1 MTAYTAP
8 TREMLFVINEVAGLS
23 AVAALPAFAEQ
34 DISPELAEAVLE
46 EAAKL
51 ASDVLAKL
59 NHPGDVQGV
68 RIGPEGVI
76 PADGFDKAY
85 QKFTDGGWNGL
96 VCDAEY
102 GGQGLPE
109 LINTATQEM
118 WHAANMSFALCPML
132 NGGAIEAIQRVGSDA
147 QKDLYLPKMI
157 SGEWTGT
164 MNLTES
170 QAGSDLSAV
179 RTRAVPE
186 GDHYRIFGQKIF
198 ITWGEHNMTENTIHL
213 VLARTPD
220 APEGVKGISL
230 FIVPKL
236 LVNADGSLGARNDVH
251 AVSVEHKLGIHA
263 SPTCVMAFGDKDGA
277 IGYLVGEENKGLAY
291 MFIMMNEARF
301 KVGVQ
306 GLAIGERAY
315 QAAREYARDRVQG
328 RPIGIKSGERVTII
342 HHPDVRRMLMA
353 MKSQNEAMRALA
365 YTVAGYMDLARG
377 DADPTARQ
385 AYQARVDLLI
395 PVVKGWC
402 TEIGIE
408 VASLGVQVHGG
419 TGFVEDTG
427 ACQHLRDSRITTI
440 YEGTTGIQ
448 AADLAGR
455 KLNMDRGQTM
465 QALIVDIEMTVEEL
479 NQVASDANNDHL
491 AMIHAGLAEGV
502 QALSDATDW
511 ILNASDPGS
520 VMAVSVDYLMLV
532 GYVCGGWQLALAALV
547 AQRQL
552 GAGSQDGFY
561 KAKQLTARF
570 YAEHILPKA
579 GALRDSIQY
588 GGTSILALDEEQF

>member
-1 MTAYTAP
+1 MTAYFAP
-8 TREMLFVINEVAGLS
+8 TRDMQFVINELAGLAEV
-23 AVAALPAFAEQ
+23 AVLPAFSEQ
-34 DISPELAEAVLE
+34 DVGPELVEAVLE

-51 ASDVLAKL
+51 ATEVLAPL
-59 NHPGDVQGV
+59 NHSGDVQGA
-68 RIGPEGVI
+68 RLSPEGVI
-76 PADGFDKAY
+76 PADGFGEAY
-85 QKFTDGGWNGL
+85 QKFVEGGWNG
-96 VCDAEY
+96 VGSPAKF

-118 WHAANMSFALCPML
+118 WNSANMSFALCPML
-132 NGGAIEAIQRVGSDA
+132 NGGAIEAISRAGSEA
-147 QKDLYLPKMI
+147 QKALYLPKMV

-198 ITWGEHNMTENTIHL
+198 ITWGEHNITENTIHL

-230 FIVPKL
+230 FIVPKF
-236 LVNADGSLGARNDVH
+236 LVNPDSSLGARNDVH
-251 AVSVEHKLGIHA
+251 AVSIEHKLGIHA

-277 IGYLVGEENKGLAY
+277 VGYLVGEENKGLAY

-315 QAAREYARDRVQG
+315 QAAREYAKDRLQG
-328 RPIGIKSGERVTII
+328 RPVGVKSGDRVTII
-342 HHPDVRRMLMA
+342 HHPDVRRMLMT
-353 MKSQNEAMRALA
+353 MKAQNEAMRALA
-365 YTVAGYMDLARG
+365 YVVAKHMDLARHHP
-377 DADPTARQ
+377 DPAARKSH
-385 AYQARVDLLI
+385 QARVDLLI
-395 PVVKGWC
+395 PVVKGWS

-419 TGFVEDTG
+419 MGFVEETG
-427 ACQHLRDSRITTI
+427 ACQHLRDSRIATI

-455 KLNMDRGQTM
+455 KLGMDQGAAMR
-465 QALIVDIEMTVEEL
+465 ALIAEIEATVDDLGQAPGDDLATIRDGL
-479 NQVASDANNDHL
+479 RDGARALADATEWV
-491 AMIHAGLAEGV
+491 LAERE
-502 QALSDATDW
+502 A
-511 ILNASDPGS
+511 NA
-520 VMAVSVDYLMLV
+520 VMAVSVDFLMLA
-532 GYVCGGWQLALAALV
+532 GAVCGGWQMARAARV
-547 AQRQL
+547 AQNKL
-552 GAGSQDGFY
+552 FTGVDSVFHE
-561 KAKQLTARF
+561 AKLVTARF
-570 YAEHILPKA
+570 YAEHLLPRA
-579 GALRDSIQY
+579 AALLSSIQS
-588 GGTSILALDEEQF
+588 GGASILALTEEQF

>member
-1 MTAYTAP
+1 MTAYFAP
-8 TREMLFVINEVAGLS
+8 TRDMQFVINELADFTEI
-23 AVAALPAFAEQ
+23 AALPAFAEQ
-34 DISPELAEAVLE
+34 EAGPELVEAVLE

-51 ASDVLAKL
+51 AAEALAPL
-59 NHPGDVQGV
+59 NHSGDVQGAK
-68 RIGPEGVI
+68 IGADGVI
-76 PADGFDKAY
+76 PADGFAEAY
-85 QKFTDGGWNGL
+85 QKFVEGGWNSIGGD
-96 VCDAEY
+96 VEF

-118 WHAANMSFALCPML
+118 WNSANMAFALCPML
-132 NGGAIEAIQRVGSDA
+132 NGGAIEAIQHAGSA
-147 QKDLYLPKMI
+147 EQKALYLPKMV

-186 GDHYRIFGQKIF
+186 GEHYRIFGQKIF

-230 FIVPKL
+230 FIVPKF
-236 LVNADGSLGARNDVH
+236 LVNPDGSLGARNDVH

-263 SPTCVMAFGDKDGA
+263 SPTCVMAFGDQDGA
-277 IGYLVGEENKGLAY
+277 IGYLVGEKNKGLSY

-315 QAAREYARDRVQG
+315 QAAREYAKDRVQG
-328 RPIGIKSGERVTII
+328 RPIGVKSGDRVTII

-353 MKSQNEAMRALA
+353 MKAQNEAMRALA
-365 YTVAGYMDLARG
+365 YVLARHMDLARHSP
-377 DADPTARQ
+377 DPAVRKTHQ
-385 AYQARVDLLI
+385 AWVDLLI
-395 PVVKGWC
+395 PVVKGWS

-419 TGFVEDTG
+419 MGFIEETG

-455 KLNMDRGQTM
+455 KLSMDQGAAMR
-465 QALIVDIEMTVEEL
+465 ALIAEIEATVEAL
-479 NQVASDANNDHL
+479 GSGRGDDL
-491 AMIHAGLAEGV
+491 AAIRAGLGEGV
-502 QALSDATDW
+502 KALAEATQW
-511 ILNASDPGS
+511 ILASRDPNA
-520 VMAVSVDYLMLV
+520 VMAVSVDYLMLT
-532 GYVCGGWQLALAALV
+532 GYVCGGWQMARAAQVAQGKLAAGEDPV
-547 AQRQL
+547 
-552 GAGSQDGFY
+552 FHE
-561 KAKQLTARF
+561 AKLITARF

-579 GALRDSIQY
+579 GALLRSVQSGGVSIM
-588 GGTSILALDEEQF
+588 ALTEEQF

>member
-1 MTAYTAP
+1 MTAYFAP
-8 TREMLFVINEVAGLS
+8 TRDMQFVINELAGF
-23 AVAALPAFAEQ
+23 AEVAALPAFAEQ
-34 DISPELAEAVLE
+34 EAGPELVEAVLE

-51 ASDVLAKL
+51 AAEVLAPL
-59 NHPGDVQGV
+59 NHFGDILGAHVH
-68 RIGPEGVI
+68 PEQGVI
-76 PADGFDKAY
+76 PADGFAEAY
-85 QKFTDGGWNGL
+85 QKFIEGGWNGIGSPT
-96 VCDAEY
+96 EH

-118 WHAANMSFALCPML
+118 WNSANMSFALCPL
-132 NGGAIEAIQRVGSDA
+132 LTAGAIEAIRHVGSDA
-147 QKDLYLPKMI
+147 QKALYLPKMV

-198 ITWGEHNMTENTIHL
+198 ITWGEHNMTANTIHL

-230 FIVPKL
+230 FIVPKF
-236 LVNADGSLGARNDVH
+236 LVNPDGSLGARNDVH

-263 SPTCVMAFGDKDGA
+263 SPTCVMAFGDQEGA
-277 IGYLVGEENKGLAY
+277 IGYLVGQENKGLAY

-315 QAAREYARDRVQG
+315 QAAREYAKDRVQG
-328 RPIGIKSGERVTII
+328 RPVGVKSGDRVTII
-342 HHPDVRRMLMA
+342 HHPDVRRMLMT
-353 MKSQNEAMRALA
+353 MKAQNEAMRALA
-365 YTVAGYMDLARG
+365 YVTAKHMDLARHHP
-377 DADPTARQ
+377 DPAVRKTQ
-385 AYQARVDLLI
+385 QARVDLLI
-395 PVVKGWC
+395 PVIKGWS
-402 TEIGIE
+402 TELGIE

-419 TGFVEDTG
+419 MGFIEETG

-455 KLNMDRGQTM
+455 KLSMDQGATM
-465 QALIVDIEMTVEEL
+465 QAL
-479 NQVASDANNDHL
+479 
-491 AMIHAGLAEGV
+491 LAEMEATMADLAAAPGDDLATIRAALGEGI
-502 QALSDATDW
+502 QALAAATDW
-511 ILNASDPGS
+511 ILASRDPNA
-520 VMAVSVDYLMLV
+520 VMAVSVDYMMLT
-532 GYVCGGWQLALAALV
+532 GYVCGGWQMARAAQV
-547 AQRQL
+547 AQSKL
-552 GAGSQDGFY
+552 ASGEDPVFHE
-561 KAKQLTARF
+561 AKLITARF

-579 GALRDSIQY
+579 GALLRSVQHGGVSIM
-588 GGTSILALDEEQF
+588 ALTEEQF